1 MASAFHVKEHTV
13 EAQHIREYPKAT
25 AHSQEEV
32 LHLAVK
38 QYIPKSN
45 PNPQPGDI
53 TVIGAHANG
62 FPKELYE
69 PLWEDLVTSLGKK
82 GIRVRGIWIADVAW
96 QGQSAILNEDKIGN
110 DPSWIDHARD
120 LLHMINVFRKEMP
133 RPLVGIGHSFGGNVI
148 VNLSYLHPRLLSHL
162 VLLDPVLSR
171 FIKQGPDYG
180 FNPMKMSSFRRDL
193 WPSRQEAEAAFRKNK
208 LFSTWDPRVLEAWLK
223 YGIRDTPTKLYPEPG
238 KATLMTTK
246 HQEVFTYYR
255 PLAQAVDKNGKRYVD
270 VKKLPDIEPDYQTKY
285 PDFAFYRPEGP
296 TTTDKLPSLRPSVL
310 WLYGGQSEVCSPGM
324 REEKMKLT
332 GVGVSGSGG
341 AEAGMVTEV
350 IIEEFGHLVPMEATT
365 RCAAYAA
372 ESIVPAVRRW
382 REEEDEFLA
391 WAKKSD
397 VEKQVLDD
405 DFKGWIGPLKPAKG
419 KL

>member
-1 MASAFHVKEHTV
+1 M
-13 EAQHIREYPKAT
+13 EAQHIREYPRAT

-69 PLWEDLVTSLGKK
+69 PLWEDLVTELEKK

-96 QGQSAILNEDKIGN
+96 QGQSGILNEDKLGN
-110 DPSWIDHARD
+110 DPAWTDHARD
-120 LLHMINVFRKEMP
+120 LLHMINVFRKDMP
-133 RPLVGIGHSFGGNVI
+133 RPLVGIGHSFGGNII

-162 VLLDPVLSR
+162 VLLDPVVSR
-171 FIKQGPDYG
+171 FLRQGPAYG
-180 FNPMKMSSFRRDL
+180 FGAMKLSSFRRDL

-208 LFSTWDPRVLEAWLK
+208 LFSTWDRRVLEAWLR
-223 YGIRDTPTKLYPEPG
+223 YGIRDTPTKLHPEPG
-238 KATLMTTK
+238 RATLTTTK

-255 PLAQAVDKNGKRYVD
+255 PLAQAVDKESGKRYVD
-270 VKKLPDIEPDYQTKY
+270 PKKLPDIDTDYLAKY
-285 PDFAFYRPEGP
+285 AHFHFYRPEGP
-296 TTTDKLPSLRPSVL
+296 TTTDRLPSLRPSVL
-310 WLYGGQSEVCSPGM
+310 WLFGDRSDVCGPGM
-324 REEKMKLT
+324 REETLRLTGT
-332 GVGVSGSGG
+332 GVGGSGG
-341 AEAGMVTEV
+341 AAAGMVGQV
-350 IIEEFGHLVPMEATT
+350 VVEELGHLVPMEATT
-365 RCAAYAA
+365 RCAAHAA
-372 ESIVPAVRRW
+372 ESIAPAVRRW

-391 WAKKSD
+391 WAGKSD
-397 VEKQVLDD
+397 VEKQVIDEE
-405 DFKGWIGPLKPAKG
+405 FKAWIGPLKPKG